1 MFEDEVDQERQYN
14 LIMKE
19 VEEPDVVQDLN
30 VTIKIDDEEIYQ
42 DTDGNYVKIVN
53 NELDN
58 CTLWAG
64 ITSETSKVKIKDKKI
79 EIGFTSSA
87 DLNRILEI
95 MDIKG

>member
-14 LIMKE
+14 LIIKE

-64 ITSETSKVKIKDKKI
+64 ITSETSKV
-79 EIGFTSSA
+79 
-87 DLNRILEI
+87 
-95 MDIKG
+95 